1 MNIILSYMYIGVY
14 IYIDSNLHIVQ
25 NCNTTVSTH
34 PWILYTALKYQVQ
47 EWKFCPL
54 YDDVV

>member
-1 MNIILSYMYIGVY
+1 MNIILSYMYIGVC